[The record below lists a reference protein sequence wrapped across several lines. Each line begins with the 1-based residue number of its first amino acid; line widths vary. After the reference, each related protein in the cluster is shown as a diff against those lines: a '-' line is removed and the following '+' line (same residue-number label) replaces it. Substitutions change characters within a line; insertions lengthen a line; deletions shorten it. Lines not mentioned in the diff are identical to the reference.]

1 MLHIDN
7 TVLLIV
13 DVQEKLSKIILNRE
27 DLLASLVK
35 VINGAQVLGVP
46 IILTEQ
52 NPAGLGQTI
61 PEVKLL
67 LPDIKPVSKFSFS
80 CCGEEVCVK
89 QLAALKRSQILLG
102 GIESHICV
110 YQTAVDLVS
119 RGYEVQVL
127 VDCVSSRTQENKA
140 LGLEKMKEA
149 GAGITSVET
158 ALFELMRV
166 AEGKKFKE
174 ISKIVK

>member
-1 MLHIDN
+1 MLAIEN

-13 DVQEKLSKIILNRE
+13 DVQEKLSKVMLNRE
-27 DLLASLVK
+27 DLLANLVK
-35 VINGAQVLGVP
+35 VIKGAQVLGVP

-61 PEVKLL
+61 PEVKLW

-80 CCGEEVCVK
+80 CCGEETFVK
-89 QLAALKRSQILLG
+89 QLAALKRSQVLLA

-110 YQTAVDLVS
+110 YQTAVDLIS
-119 RGYEVQVL
+119 IGHEVQVL
-127 VDCVSSRTQENKA
+127 ADCVSSRTAENKA

-149 GAGITSVET
+149 GASVTSVET

-166 AEGKKFKE
+166 AEGNKFKE
-174 ISKIVK
+174 LSKIVK